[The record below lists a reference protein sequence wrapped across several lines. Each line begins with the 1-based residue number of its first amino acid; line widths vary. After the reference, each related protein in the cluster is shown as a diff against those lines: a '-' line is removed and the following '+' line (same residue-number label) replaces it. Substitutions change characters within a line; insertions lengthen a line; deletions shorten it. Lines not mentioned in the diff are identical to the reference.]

1 MKYYNAQLMELNDEE
16 VMKALIFATDAYE
29 DGDIIITKHV
39 LQDILS
45 AIKQFERDDERR
57 NE

>member
-1 MKYYNAQLMELNDEE
+1 MKYYNIQLMELNDEE
-16 VMKALIFATDAYE
+16 IMKALIFATDAYE
-29 DGDIIITKHV
+29 DGDIITTKHV

-57 NE
+57 NG

>member
-16 VMKALIFATDAYE
+16 VMKALVFATDAYE
-29 DGDIIITKHV
+29 DGDIITTKHV

-45 AIKQFERDDERR
+45 AIKQFEKDDERR
-57 NE
+57 NG